1 MIDHANGHSRHHF
14 ERICVMAKRLIHG
27 MMAVVAAGLLCF
39 LSSCSTPETSGEA
52 SAKPKIT
59 YKCLSS
65 SCDATSTCDEGD
77 PVPEHCGKRM
87 IR

>member
-1 MIDHANGHSRHHF
+1 
-14 ERICVMAKRLIHG
+14 MAKRLIIG
-27 MMAVVAAGLLCF
+27 ARWMVVAGLALSLVSCAG
-39 LSSCSTPETSGEA
+39 SQG
-52 SAKPKIT
+52 SAPRKIT

-65 SCDATSTCDEGD
+65 SCDATVTCNEGD

>member
-1 MIDHANGHSRHHF
+1 
-14 ERICVMAKRLIHG
+14 MAKLSLI
-27 MMAVVAAGLLCF
+27 VAAVFLL
-39 LSSCSTPETSGEA
+39 SVASCSGPESA
-52 SAKPKIT
+52 SSPSAPPKIT

-65 SCDATSTCDEGD
+65 SCDATVSCNEGD

>member
-1 MIDHANGHSRHHF
+1 
-14 ERICVMAKRLIHG
+14 MAKRLRNG
-27 MMAVVAAGLLCF
+27 ALLMIVGILVCS
-39 LSSCSTPETSGEA
+39 LVSCSGTNSTSEVPA
-52 SAKPKIT
+52 PQKVT

-65 SCDATSTCDEGD
+65 SCDAVVTLGEAD

>member
-1 MIDHANGHSRHHF
+1 
-14 ERICVMAKRLIHG
+14 MAKRL
-27 MMAVVAAGLLCF
+27 MNNVLLTIASVLVCS
-39 LSSCSTPETSGEA
+39 LASCSGTGSAGEVPA
-52 SAKPKIT
+52 ARTVT

-65 SCDATSTCDEGD
+65 SCDAVVTLSEAD